1 MHGEAVAGGVQVLGE
16 QVKTVTDDV
25 DDAVV
30 AVDPGVGRQGQ
41 VGQQQARPDHAHR
54 CAGRG
59 RDRWR
64 GPAARLPGGTLGVFL
79 VLAAT
84 VDVDVLAPSEDV
96 LHAHS
101 DQAAVLLGVVDPFG
115 AAAGHVLDLAGRQLL
130 RVRALGEV
138 GGDQALQPTAP
149 GTVFGGLGLQAAVT
163 AQRAEQHWT

>member
-1 MHGEAVAGGVQVLGE
+1 MTRWWPSIQVS
-16 QVKTVTDDV
+16 V
-25 DDAVV
+25 DRDRSGSSRPGQITRTAAQV
-30 AVDPGVGRQGQ
+30 AVETVG
-41 VGQQQARPDHAHR
+41 AD
-54 CAGRG
+54 
-59 RDRWR
+59 
-64 GPAARLPGGTLGVFL
+64 RLPGGALGVFL

-101 DQAAVLLGVVDPFG
+101 DQTAVLLGVVDPFG

-149 GTVFGGLGLQAAVT
+149 GTVFGGLDLQAAVT